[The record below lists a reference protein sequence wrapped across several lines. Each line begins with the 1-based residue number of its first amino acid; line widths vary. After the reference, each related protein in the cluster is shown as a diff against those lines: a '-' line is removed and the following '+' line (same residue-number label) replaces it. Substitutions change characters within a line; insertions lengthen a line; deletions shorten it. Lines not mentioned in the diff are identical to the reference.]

1 MSYSDVGKNHLYRVR
16 FGNIL
21 LLDEG
26 VLNYMIVIEDAWV
39 TDYQGLAHTRLYE
52 NINDMDRSKHYSNTV
67 AIVQSSGAGKSRMV
81 DMQATVVFTLPF
93 CIRDPEEDY
102 GTFLSMWSRMILIM
116 YIFSPRVSSG

>member
-1 MSYSDVGKNHLYRVR
+1 MSYSDVGENHLSRVR

-21 LLDEG
+21 LLDES
-26 VLNYMIVIEDAWV
+26 VLNYMIVIEDSWV
-39 TDYQGLAHTRLYE
+39 TDYQGSVHTWLYE

-93 CIRDPEEDY
+93 CLRDPLEDY
-102 GTFLSMWSRMILIM
+102 GTFLTMQNRIN
-116 YIFSPRVSSG
+116 